1 MPADAPELEV
11 VRRFYAEAINGRDA
25 SACNR
30 LLTADFVHEGVQRGR
45 ERQREAVEV
54 FLGAFDPLDHTIDA
68 IFGDG
73 ELVCA
78 RQTWRG
84 RHVGKF
90 FGVPASGK
98 DATFTSTAVLRVRD
112 GLIAEA
118 WDQMDLFGLFGQ
130 IGMPPAAS

>member
-1 MPADAPELEV
+1 MPAVDV

-30 LLTADFVHEGVQRGR
+30 LLTSDFAHDGVQRGR
-45 ERQREAVEV
+45 AGQREAVEV

-68 IFGDG
+68 IFASG

-84 RHVGKF
+84 HHVGNF
-90 FGVPASGK
+90 YGVPASDR
-98 DATFTSTAVLRVRD
+98 DATFTSTAVLRVCD

-118 WDQMDLFGLFGQ
+118 WDQIDLFGLFGQ

>member
-84 RHVGKF
+84 RHVGNF

-118 WDQMDLFGLFGQ
+118 WDQMDLFGLFGH

>member
-1 MPADAPELEV
+1 VPADAPELEV

>member
-11 VRRFYAEAINGRDA
+11 VRRFYAEAINGRDV

-45 ERQREAVEV
+45 EGQREAVEV

-84 RHVGKF
+84 RHVGNF

>member
-1 MPADAPELEV
+1 VPAVDV
-11 VRRFYAEAINGRDA
+11 VRRFYAEAINGCDA

-30 LLTADFVHEGVQRGR
+30 LLTSDFAHDGVQRGR
-45 ERQREAVEV
+45 AGQREAVEV
-54 FLGAFDPLDHTIDA
+54 FLGAFDPLDQTIDA
-68 IFGDG
+68 IFASG

-84 RHVGKF
+84 HHVGNF
-90 FGVPASGK
+90 YGVPASDR
-98 DATFTSTAVLRVRD
+98 DANFTSTAVLRVRD

-118 WDQMDLFGLFGQ
+118 WDQIDLFGLFGQ